1 VPPFDQV
8 KPQLV
13 QFVVRNAQ
21 AAMVAKL
28 RKGAQIEKLPAPAEK
43 K

>member
-1 VPPFDQV
+1 
-8 KPQLV
+8 V

-28 RKGAQIEKLPAPAEK
+28 RDGAKIEKLPPPAEQK
-43 K
+43 